1 MATTLSKR
9 STTLTPSASDLPER
23 RRPPLASLKRM
34 TPFYLMILP
43 GLLFF
48 LLFKYVPML
57 GVVIAFQ
64 NYNPFQGF
72 QGSEWV
78 GLQHFR
84 ELFQERDFL
93 VLLRN
98 TLWLNLLDLLLFFPI
113 PIVLAVMLGELRSRR
128 MSALIQTVMY
138 APHFLSWVVIV
149 GVTFVLFSA
158 QSGGVNQLLQ
168 AAGLPRLEVLTDP
181 AAFRWVWLLQNI
193 WQGSGWS
200 AILFL
205 AALASIN
212 PTLYEASRIDGAGR
226 LRQIWHISLPGLKQL
241 IVILFILR
249 LGHFMDLG
257 FEHILLLQNPLN
269 MSTSDVFDTFV
280 YRKGIVRGD
289 FSYTTAVGLFK
300 SLVGLLLV
308 VMSNKLAAR
317 SGQEGVI

>member
-1 MATTLSKR
+1 
-9 STTLTPSASDLPER
+9 
-23 RRPPLASLKRM
+23 
-34 TPFYLMILP
+34 MILP

>member
-1 MATTLSKR
+1 
-9 STTLTPSASDLPER
+9 
-23 RRPPLASLKRM
+23 M